1 MIKNIPNKYHVNLL
15 KRSIDANPKLSY
27 DFFYLPIDSQ
37 NNCNVG
43 YIQDHCRELLVFKEE
58 SSFLE
63 TLERSEKDIIHIA
76 YLWRKK
82 LMDRRHSKRIITPIR
97 SKNTS
102 KLFRKS
108 TIWKS
113 TKTSINY

>member
-15 KRSIDANPKLSY
+15 MSTIDANHKLSY